1 MAESSTSRPAARGR
15 PPRVTTERLQQA
27 ILEIEGELPTMAG
40 LARQLG
46 VGVAT
51 LYSHVRGQEELQRLA
66 ADVVFDAWVLP
77 TAPAG
82 VHWAH
87 WLLEYARDARRM
99 IERFPA
105 LHGSR
110 PLAGGQLRHVER
122 VLAKLTAL
130 GMGGNEALYAF
141 HQVALLILG
150 VGAQIEAT
158 RLEQARTGLDGWGLF
173 RDALASHP
181 GELPVLG
188 RLERDGLPALDTAFD
203 ELVWFTLTGIARRR
217 GEVLP
222 TQLPS
227 SARVG
232 GRASR

>member
-1 MAESSTSRPAARGR
+1 MAESPTSRAGARGR
-15 PPRVTTERLQQA
+15 PPRVTGERLAQA
-27 ILEIEGELPTMAG
+27 ILEIEGEVPTMAS

-51 LYSHVRGQEELQRLA
+51 LYSHVRGQEELRRLA

-77 TAPAG
+77 PAPTG
-82 VHWAH
+82 IHWAR

-99 IERFPA
+99 FERYPA
-105 LHGSR
+105 VHGSR
-110 PLAGGQLRHVER
+110 PLAGGQLRYVER
-122 VLAKLTAL
+122 VLAQLTAL
-130 GMGGNEALYAF
+130 GMSEGDALYAF

-158 RLEQARTGLDGWGLF
+158 RLEEARAGLELWGLF
-173 RDALASHP
+173 QEALSKHP
-181 GELPVLG
+181 GELPVLSGLG
-188 RLERDGLPALDTAFD
+188 RHGIPALDTAFD

-227 SARVG
+227 PLA
-232 GRASR
+232 AS

>member
-1 MAESSTSRPAARGR
+1 MAS
-15 PPRVTTERLQQA
+15 
-27 ILEIEGELPTMAG
+27 

-51 LYSHVRGQEELQRLA
+51 LYSHVRGQDELSRLA
-66 ADVVFDAWVLP
+66 ADVVFDAWELP
-77 TAPAG
+77 PAPPG
-82 VHWAH
+82 IHWAH
-87 WLLEYARDARRM
+87 WLLEYARDAGRM
-99 IERFPA
+99 IERYPA
-105 LHGSR
+105 VHGSR
-110 PLAGGQLRHVER
+110 PLAGGQLRYVER
-122 VLAKLTAL
+122 ALARLTDL
-130 GMGGNEALYAF
+130 GMSGSEALYAF

-158 RLEQARTGLDGWGLF
+158 RIEEAQAGLDAWGLF
-173 RDALASHP
+173 QDALSNHP

-188 RLERDGLPALDTAFD
+188 ELERGGLPALDAAFD

-227 SARVG
+227 ASAAPG
-232 GRASR
+232 